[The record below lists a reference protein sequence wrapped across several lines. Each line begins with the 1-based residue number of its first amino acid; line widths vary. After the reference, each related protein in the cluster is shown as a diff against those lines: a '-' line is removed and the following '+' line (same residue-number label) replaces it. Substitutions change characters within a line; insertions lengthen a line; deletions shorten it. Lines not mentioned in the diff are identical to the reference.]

1 MATILS
7 GVRQSGRD
15 RPERQIEPSGAVWRT
30 ATLRAPD
37 CLAGVQP
44 ARQPR
49 ALPGGSGDERGDY
62 VGGMPV

>member
-7 GVRQSGRD
+7 GIRQSGRD

-49 ALPGGSGDERGDY
+49 ARRYRAAPA
-62 VGGMPV
+62 MNAATT